1 MLRYCDQQFNAT
13 FNCFNCSLEEEWCRN
28 KNSRYLCASCLNSFT
43 HGVVHRRTFK
53 LLSSFA
59 WSYSCR
65 NVCSIGLHEPCVR
78 RSVAASH
85 ALYYYWLFAKILVF
99 LSPNK
104 YVKNVEGFFH
114 SCCHLDPLLLFT
126 ADTAKSIASSTVY
139 RALPYC
145 LGAFPLP
152 SPNPLRRSSQ
162 TPARS

>member
-59 WSYSCR
+59 RSYSCR
-65 NVCSIGLHEPCVR
+65 NVCSTVVVILIPCYCLPPILQ
-78 RSVAASH
+78 SLLPPP
-85 ALYYYWLFAKILVF
+85 LY
-99 LSPNK
+99 
-104 YVKNVEGFFH
+104 
-114 SCCHLDPLLLFT
+114 
-126 ADTAKSIASSTVY
+126 Y